1 MSNGFLPISK
11 QDMIDEGIEQLDF
24 VYVCG
29 DAYVDH
35 PSFGHAIIARLLQ
48 AHGYTVG
55 IISQPDWKD
64 DESISILGVPRL
76 GFLVSAG
83 NMDSMVNHY
92 SVSKK
97 RRAKDSFTPGGVMG
111 KRPDYATVVYCNLIR
126 HTYKKIPI
134 IIGGIEASLRRM
146 AHYDY
151 WSNKV
156 KRSILLDSGADLIS
170 YGMGERSIIEIA
182 DALASGMDVKDITFI
197 DGTVFKTK
205 DRDIIYDA
213 IELPDYDVIKEDKR
227 EFARSFYIQYCNT
240 DPFCAKRLVEPYDN
254 STLVVQNPPQKPLSQ
269 DEMDEVYALPYM
281 RTYHPSYEE
290 AGGVPAI
297 SEVKFSLISNRGCFG
312 GCNFCAL
319 TFHQGRIIQ
328 TRSHESIIEEAKLIT
343 QDKDFKGYGQYQK
356 IRDIIRSDPSRRV
369 VVVSAAGKRSA
380 GDNKITDLL
389 YLCYAHLQYGVSCDG
404 IYQMIRERY
413 GDIHRELGLR
423 VDLEG
428 VLDRLRSQ
436 MEQGISRDELVSR
449 GEYLSALLMADYL
462 GFTFVD
468 AAQWLFFHYDGTI
481 DQEKSYAALRALA
494 RDKCV
499 VIPGFYGL
507 MPDGK
512 LRTLTR
518 GGSDITGALAAAALD
533 ADVYE
538 NWTDVSGILMAD
550 PRIVDHPRSIERA
563 TYSELRQLSYS
574 GAQVLHEMTIFP
586 VREKN
591 IPLNIRNTNEPDHPG
606 TLITESFVEAPNPER
621 FVTGIAG
628 KCDFSI
634 VTVSKKGLSGAV
646 GTLRA
651 ILEVFENNSIPVA
664 HTPSGIDCISL
675 AMPTEALTPN
685 QYSLLDELRSE
696 IRPDSIQINDHIA
709 VIAVVGRKMAFRVG
723 TSGKIFAA
731 LGKAGIN
738 IRMISQGPDEQAIIL
753 GVDNKDYAD
762 AIRVLYNAFVK

>member
-1 MSNGFLPISK
+1 MLK
-11 QDMIDEGIEQLDF
+11 
-24 VYVCG
+24 V
-29 DAYVDH
+29 AK
-35 PSFGHAIIARLLQ
+35 FG
-48 AHGYTVG
+48 G
-55 IISQPDWKD
+55 S
-64 DESISILGVPRL
+64 
-76 GFLVSAG
+76 
-83 NMDSMVNHY
+83 SM
-92 SVSKK
+92 
-97 RRAKDSFTPGGVMG
+97 
-111 KRPDYATVVYCNLIR
+111 
-126 HTYKKIPI
+126 
-134 IIGGIEASLRRM
+134 
-146 AHYDY
+146 
-151 WSNKV
+151 
-156 KRSILLDSGADLIS
+156 
-170 YGMGERSIIEIA
+170 A
-182 DALASGMDVKDITFI
+182 DA
-197 DGTVFKTK
+197 
-205 DRDIIYDA
+205 
-213 IELPDYDVIKEDKR
+213 
-227 EFARSFYIQYCNT
+227 
-240 DPFCAKRLVEPYDN
+240 
-254 STLVVQNPPQKPLSQ
+254 
-269 DEMDEVYALPYM
+269 
-281 RTYHPSYEE
+281 
-290 AGGVPAI
+290 
-297 SEVKFSLISNRGCFG
+297 
-312 GCNFCAL
+312 
-319 TFHQGRIIQ
+319 
-328 TRSHESIIEEAKLIT
+328 
-343 QDKDFKGYGQYQK
+343 GQYQK

-428 VLDRLRSQ
+428 VLDRMRSQ

-494 RDKCV
+494 KDKCV

-696 IRPDSIQINDHIA
+696 IRPDIA